1 MFCLHSKATRSPGLE
16 LTWEVAGF
24 LGELPLWWVVRSA
37 VAVSRRS
44 LAAATITA
52 VVERDRRDVGALLT
66 ETSTA
71 TKSVSN
77 LRPAATVINDVET
90 VINHA
95 PIPSQHTRE
104 CTDPAAEPFVEVDT
118 TFCKHISNIYC
129 SVTSMSIQ
137 CPVVWMY
144 KHTKTIRSAENNV

>member
-1 MFCLHSKATRSPGLE
+1 MFCLHSKATRSQGLE

-24 LGELPLWWVVRSA
+24 LGELPLWLVVRSA

-44 LAAATITA
+44 LAAATVTA

-66 ETSTA
+66 ETSNA

-77 LRPAATVINDVET
+77 LRPAATVINDVEP

-95 PIPSQHTRE
+95 PIPSQHTR
-104 CTDPAAEPFVEVDT
+104 
-118 TFCKHISNIYC
+118 
-129 SVTSMSIQ
+129 
-137 CPVVWMY
+137 
-144 KHTKTIRSAENNV
+144 